1 MLTFSRTSPE
11 ISSGISA
18 SDSIDFSHAPSCSMK
33 SSGIFCV
40 SLTRITA
47 IGVNSEAAVSI
58 ERSPLAVKLHM
69 ADLESTYLREKGT
82 SDVR

>member
-1 MLTFSRTSPE
+1 MPTFSRTSPE

-18 SDSIDFSHAPSCSMK
+18 SDLIGFFHAPSCSVK

-58 ERSPLAVKLHM
+58 ERSPLARKKPCSSTAKLVQISS
-69 ADLESTYLREKGT
+69 ALSR
-82 SDVR
+82 